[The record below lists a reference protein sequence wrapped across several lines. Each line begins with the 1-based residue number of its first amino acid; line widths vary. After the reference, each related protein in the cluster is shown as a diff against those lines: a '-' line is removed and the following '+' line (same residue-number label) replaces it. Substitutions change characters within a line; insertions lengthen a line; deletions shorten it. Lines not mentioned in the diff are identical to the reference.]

1 MSPAAVR
8 AETILGL
15 RRQLVSSQKSRFTPQ
30 CIPTGLST
38 LDQLLPNGGVPVSSL
53 VEWISED
60 SGQAAASMALRSI
73 SQMLVLPGCLTVID
87 ERHDFHADAAR
98 AQGIPLSRLLI
109 VRPRRQPDAPVG
121 ARSRF
126 VRRTSAS
133 ECETLWALEQAA
145 RCSGVRVILC
155 WLDRASSS
163 VMRRLQ
169 LAIERSGVTIMLI
182 RSAAALSQA
191 SFADLRLHVRAM
203 SLPASASRPEQRVK
217 QQRDFSVQLLRS
229 RHGIQHEGSARLCQ
243 DPWDEQLRSCSLAYS
258 QQ

>member
-1 MSPAAVR
+1 MSAAVR

-15 RRQLVSSQKSRFTPQ
+15 RRQLVSSQKSHFTPQ

-38 LDQLLPNGGVPVSSL
+38 LDRLLPGGGVPVSSL
-53 VEWISED
+53 LEWISD
-60 SGQAAASMALRSI
+60 DLGQAAASIALRSV
-73 SQMLVLPGCLTVID
+73 SPMLSLPGCLTVID

-109 VRPRRQPDAPVG
+109 VRPKRHAETPAG

-133 ECETLWALEQAA
+133 ECETLWALEQSA
-145 RCSGVRVILC
+145 RCPGVRVILC
-155 WLDRASSS
+155 WLDRASSA

-191 SFADLRLHVRAM
+191 SFADLRLHVRATNCPPN
-203 SLPASASRPEQRVK
+203 SSRPEMRSR
-217 QQRDFSVQLLRS
+217 QQREFTVQLLRS
-229 RHGIQHEGSARLCQ
+229 RHGIQQEGSAQLCQ
-243 DPWDEQLRSCSLAYS
+243 DPWNEQLQVPC
-258 QQ
+258 QN